1 MPRRDRK
8 VGGVKLVGVAMATA
22 IFQWVYICFVAWYVK
37 KKKDC
42 CQFVFKSGV

>member
-8 VGGVKLVGVAMATA
+8 VGGVMLVGVAMATA
-22 IFQWVYICFVAWYVK
+22 IVQWVYICFVAWYVK
-37 KKKDC
+37 KKDC